1 MSDKSKNKSRFL
13 LIECSNCNNEQ
24 VIFNKPSQEIKC
36 LVCDKTVANPT
47 GGRGDIKTKIKE
59 VLR

>member
-1 MSDKSKNKSRFL
+1 MSESKNKSRFL

-24 VIFNKPSQEIKC
+24 VIFNKSSGEVKC
-36 LVCDKTVANPT
+36 LVCDKTVAKPT
-47 GGRGDIKTKIKE
+47 GGLGDIKTKIKE